1 MYQFF
6 NILDSVS
13 LGFNNEEV
21 TTTTILTMLLMVSIF
36 SFYEFLVYRYVSKR
50 SFYSKHFN
58 ISLAIIPF
66 FISSII
72 MSLQSSLVVTLGTI
86 GALAIIRFRT
96 AVKDPL
102 DMVYLFWSVHTG
114 IVVGTGL
121 YEVAFLTSIV
131 VTVFILILDFMPL
144 GKAPYLLVINIE
156 DIAKEKTVLDL
167 IDSFAKNVNVKS
179 RNFSPN
185 GIDMIAEIRTKQ
197 EADLMRE
204 LVDHE
209 AIKAASLVAHDG
221 EKEF

>member
-1 MYQFF
+1 MNQFLNLMD
-6 NILDSVS
+6 NISM
-13 LGFNNEEV
+13 GFNNEEV
-21 TTTTILTMLLMVSIF
+21 TTTTILTMLLMVSVF

-66 FISSII
+66 FIASII
-72 MSLQSSLVVTLGTI
+72 MALQSSLVVTLGTI

-121 YEVAFLTSIV
+121 FEVAFLTSIV
-131 VTVFILILDFMPL
+131 VTVFIIILDFMPL
-144 GKAPYLLVINIE
+144 GKAPYLLVLNIE
-156 DIAKEKTVLDL
+156 DITQEKTVLEL
-167 IDSFAKNVNVKS
+167 IERLANNVNVKS

-197 EADLMRE
+197 EADLMQE
-204 LVDHE
+204 LVAHQ
-209 AIKAASLVAHDG
+209 AVKAASLVAHDG

>member
-6 NILDSVS
+6 NILDSVNT
-13 LGFNNEEV
+13 GFNNEEV
-21 TTTTILTMLLMVSIF
+21 TTTTIITMLLMVSVF

-72 MSLQSSLVVTLGTI
+72 MALQSSLVVTLGTI

-121 YEVAFLTSIV
+121 FEVAFLTSIV

-156 DIAKEKTVLDL
+156 DIGEEKSILDL
-167 IDSFAKNVNVKS
+167 IDGFAKHVNVKS

-197 EADLMRE
+197 EADLMKE
-204 LVDHE
+204 LVTHQ

>member
-6 NILDSVS
+6 NILDSVNT
-13 LGFNNEEV
+13 GFNNEEV
-21 TTTTILTMLLMVSIF
+21 TTTSIITMLLMVSVF

-72 MSLQSSLVVTLGTI
+72 MALQSSLVVTLGTI

-121 YEVAFLTSIV
+121 FEVAFLTSIV

-156 DIAKEKTVLDL
+156 DIGEEKSILDL
-167 IDSFAKNVNVKS
+167 IDGFAKHVNVKS

-197 EADLMRE
+197 EADLMKE
-204 LVDHE
+204 LVTHQ

>member
-6 NILDSVS
+6 NILDNVNT
-13 LGFNNEEV
+13 GFNNEEV
-21 TTTTILTMLLMVSIF
+21 TTTTIITMLLMVSVF

-66 FISSII
+66 FIASII
-72 MSLQSSLVVTLGTI
+72 MALQISLVVTLGTI

-121 YEVAFLTSIV
+121 FEVAFLTSIV

-156 DIAKEKTVLDL
+156 DIGEEKSILDL
-167 IDSFAKNVNVKS
+167 IDGFAKHVNVKS

-197 EADLMRE
+197 EADLMKE
-204 LVDHE
+204 LVTHQ

>member
-1 MYQFF
+1 MYQMQ
-6 NILDSVS
+6 NV
-13 LGFNNEEV
+13 FNNIQGGFSNEEI
-21 TTTTILTMLLMVSIF
+21 TTTTILTMLLMVSVF

-66 FISSII
+66 FIASII
-72 MSLQSSLVVTLGTI
+72 MSLQTSLVVSLGTI

-121 YEVAFLTSIV
+121 YEAAFLTSVV
-131 VTVFILILDFMPL
+131 VTVFILILDFIPL
-144 GKAPYLLVINIE
+144 GRAPYLLVLNIDAIE
-156 DIAKEKTVLDL
+156 DEKTVTDL
-167 IDSFAKNVNVKS
+167 IDKHSSNVNIKS

-185 GIDMIAEIRTKQ
+185 GIDMIAEIRTKEENQ
-197 EADLMRE
+197 LMKE
-204 LVDHE
+204 IISHSSVKH
-209 AIKAASLVAHDG
+209 ASLVAHDG

>member
-1 MYQFF
+1 
-6 NILDSVS
+6 
-13 LGFNNEEV
+13 
-21 TTTTILTMLLMVSIF
+21 MVSIF

-58 ISLAIIPF
+58 IALAIIPF

-72 MSLQSSLVVTLGTI
+72 MSLQTSLVVSLGTI

-121 YEVAFLTSIV
+121 YEAVFLTSVV
-131 VTVFILILDFMPL
+131 VTVFIILLDVMPL
-144 GKAPYLLVINIE
+144 GRAPYLLVLNIENIE
-156 DIAKEKTVLDL
+156 DEETVTDL
-167 IDSFAKNVNVKS
+167 INKHSSNVNIKS

-185 GIDMIAEIRTKQ
+185 GIDLIAEIRTK
-197 EADLMRE
+197 EENALMRE
-204 LVDHE
+204 I
-209 AIKAASLVAHDG
+209 IKHSAVKHASLVAYDG

>member
-1 MYQFF
+1 MYQLQS
-6 NILDSVS
+6 ILEGISP
-13 LGFNNEEV
+13 GFENEEI

-66 FISSII
+66 FIASII

-121 YEVAFLTSIV
+121 YEVAFLTSVV
-131 VTVFILILDFMPL
+131 VTVFILLLDFMPL
-144 GKAPYLLVINIE
+144 GKAPYLLVLNIQ
-156 DIAKEKTVLDL
+156 DIAEEETVLAL
-167 IDSFAKNVNVKS
+167 INQYAKNVNVKS
-179 RNFSPN
+179 RNFSSN
-185 GIDMIAEIRTKQ
+185 GIDMIAEVRTK
-197 EADLMRE
+197 EETNLMKE
-204 LVDHE
+204 IVKLDSV
-209 AIKAASLVAHDG
+209 KAASLVAHDG